1 MRVIEERGNTYLLRR
16 EKTLFICSK
25 RTPIDLY
32 GQVFRWTDSLSARD
46 CIVCFNSTEMEEEM
60 VRTLLVNKIPTILV
74 VMDRFR
80 DSNNIQIERALSE
93 NRLLIVVLRRDEPRG
108 KGPTPRLRN
117 EYVMN
122 QCEHIVCGYIN
133 KSGTVFGLLAGRS
146 NVEYLVKDNPPL
158 TVQETESLPARWT
171 VGEDKTLLRMYYEDM
186 GIHAI
191 HKQLHRPYS
200 VIRQRI
206 RSITFPEEVLK
217 GREFEDYVLEMFHIQ
232 GKNGFVLKEWRGD
245 KTLGDIH
252 PENNS
257 HPDFVLDY
265 QGYVFAVEC
274 KWRGMLLSSIEQDL
288 FSADKLSIYQQFSR
302 ERDIPV
308 FLVLGV
314 GGEPSYPAALYNIPL
329 SDIPYVSSDA
339 RAMVRYLRPSVE
351 APFSVTDFVCA
362 E

>member
-60 VRTLLVNKIPTILV
+60 VRALLVNKIPTILV

-80 DSNNIQIERALSE
+80 DSNNIQIERALAE
-93 NRLLIVVLRRDEPRG
+93 DRLLIMVLKRDEPRG
-108 KGPTPRLRN
+108 QGATPRLRN

-171 VGEDKTLLRMYYEDM
+171 VGEDKTLLRM
-186 GIHAI
+186 
-191 HKQLHRPYS
+191 
-200 VIRQRI
+200 
-206 RSITFPEEVLK
+206 
-217 GREFEDYVLEMFHIQ
+217 
-232 GKNGFVLKEWRGD
+232 
-245 KTLGDIH
+245 
-252 PENNS
+252 
-257 HPDFVLDY
+257 
-265 QGYVFAVEC
+265 
-274 KWRGMLLSSIEQDL
+274 
-288 FSADKLSIYQQFSR
+288 
-302 ERDIPV
+302 
-308 FLVLGV
+308 
-314 GGEPSYPAALYNIPL
+314 
-329 SDIPYVSSDA
+329 
-339 RAMVRYLRPSVE
+339 
-351 APFSVTDFVCA
+351 
-362 E
+362 